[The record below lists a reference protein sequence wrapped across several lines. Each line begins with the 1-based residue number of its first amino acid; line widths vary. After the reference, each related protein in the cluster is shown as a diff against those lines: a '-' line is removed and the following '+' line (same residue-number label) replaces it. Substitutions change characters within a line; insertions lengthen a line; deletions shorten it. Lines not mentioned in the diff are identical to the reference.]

1 MNELHL
7 NTITGINVISF
18 NPSAGGGGV
27 PLDYS
32 VVLTQTGNN
41 DPVIEQVVNNDMGI
55 TPTIVRVA
63 QGKYTVTSV
72 GSFLLADIIVQN
84 GGNKT
89 NGYVTNAYRE
99 TDDIVNID
107 TFDHSNHTVDFED
120 GVMDCFNLQILQYN
134 QSGGGG
140 GGGTPEQQF
149 DSIIA
154 EIDDNQL
161 DTWIKIIVRD
171 SNLVYETSGKK
182 YRKSGNY
189 ATSTELINS

>member
-1 MNELHL
+1 MNELHI
-7 NTITGINVISF
+7 NTVTGINVISF
-18 NPSAGGGGV
+18 NPSTAGGGV

-41 DPVIEQVVNNDMGI
+41 DPVIDQVVNNDMGI
-55 TPTIVRVA
+55 TPTIVRVS
-63 QGKYTVTSV
+63 QGQYTLTSV
-72 GSFLLADIIVQN
+72 GSFLLADTIVQN

-89 NGYVTNAYRE
+89 NAYVTNAYRDS
-99 TDDIVNID
+99 DDVVNID
-107 TFDHSNHTVDFED
+107 TFDHDNHTLVYED
-120 GVMDCFNLQILQYN
+120 GVMDGFNLQILQYN
-134 QSGGGG
+134 QPSGGAV
-140 GGGTPEQQF
+140 GTPEEQF

-154 EIDDNQL
+154 EIDNNQL

-171 SNLVYETSGKK
+171 NNLVYETSGKK